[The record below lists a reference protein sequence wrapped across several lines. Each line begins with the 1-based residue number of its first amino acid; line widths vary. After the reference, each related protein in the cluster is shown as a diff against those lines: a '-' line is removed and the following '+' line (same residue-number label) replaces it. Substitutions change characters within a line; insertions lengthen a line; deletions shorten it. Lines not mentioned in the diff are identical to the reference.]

1 VSRAFPESPYIACED
16 CGASVNRAEI
26 AAHVCDSERL
36 LDFRLFQLREEIA
49 LFDVQF
55 TAWLGSA
62 RGRFATWIAER
73 DRRAG
78 PDGPPALET
87 G

>member
-1 VSRAFPESPYIACED
+1 MSRAFPESPYVACEN
-16 CGASVNRAEI
+16 CGDSVNRA
-26 AAHVCDSERL
+26 ALDAHVCDSERL
-36 LDFRLFQLREEIA
+36 LDFRLLQLREEIA
-49 LFDVQF
+49 QFEPQF

-78 PDGPPALET
+78 PDGPPAFEIR
-87 G
+87 